1 MQTIALIMAAGQSS
15 RFQGIKQL
23 AKIDGEPMLNRTL
36 KHWCQVEQLD
46 VVVCLGA
53 NAERIAPEISFDVP
67 AIQIDN
73 WHEGL
78 GHNIAAAVNRLNQPY
93 ARIVIGLADQV
104 GIDSTYIARMLDVS
118 TQFPDHII
126 ATTYAGKMGVPA
138 LFPARFQHDLKHL
151 YGDNGARSVL
161 LSNQNWVKTLT
172 NERAV
177 FDIDTPADLAKW
189 QALSAAQNN
198 NLTQQETNHD

>member
-1 MQTIALIMAAGQSS
+1 MAAGKGS
-15 RFQGIKQL
+15 RFNDIKQL
-23 AKIDGEPMLNRTL
+23 APIHGEPMVNVTL
-36 KHWCQVEQLD
+36 KQWCQVAHLD

-53 NAERIAPEISFDVP
+53 YSSSILPKIKFDVP
-67 AIQIDN
+67 FIEIDN

-78 GHNIAAAVNRLNQPY
+78 GHNIAAAVERLNQPD

-104 GIDSTYIARMLDVS
+104 GIDADYITHMLRTS
-118 TQFPDHII
+118 SSFPNDII
-126 ATTYAGKMGVPA
+126 ATAYSGKVGVPA

-151 YGDNGARSVL
+151 CGDNGARSVL
-161 LSNQNWVKTLT
+161 LSNQDRVKILS

-189 QALSAAQNN
+189 QALSKTQNN
-198 NLTQQETNHD
+198 NVTHQENNHD